1 MYLLLKFDGPALLA
15 ICGGVIGGG
24 GHYCARQAAECTY
37 TSHQTKAWEAGSMEP
52 GMYILDGAAMKAF
65 LEPCLPMKD
74 ATHLAMGRVVLK
86 DGEQTMAAWTTIF
99 RHLREVGARGDEEV
113 QDSGLR
119 CFVTAMKTPRGQGNT
134 DLLNSP
140 KQLRFF

>member
-1 MYLLLKFDGPALLA
+1 MESSLLYLSNQVTLGLPQISLGGISLKGMPAERPHGGGRPDKTYLLLKFDGPALSA

-24 GHYCARQAAECTY
+24 GRCCARQAAECTY

-74 ATHLAMGRVVLK
+74 ATHSATGRAVLEDSK
-86 DGEQTMAAWTTIF
+86 QTMAAWMAIY
-99 RHLREVGARGDEEV
+99 RHL
-113 QDSGLR
+113 
-119 CFVTAMKTPRGQGNT
+119 
-134 DLLNSP
+134 
-140 KQLRFF
+140 